1 MGAASAKADTMSLEV
16 AGMKKAATGSWM
28 LVRPGIKSPTK
39 EAKSVATIAEA
50 T

>member
-16 AGMKKAATGSWM
+16 AGVKKAATGSWM
-28 LVRPGIKSPTK
+28 LARPGIKSPTK
-39 EAKSVATIAEA
+39 EAKSVATMAEA